1 MPKCS
6 KCNTFQSRLNKGALC
21 KQCFNKKIKPA
32 IANEKVKENNN
43 FENKNDSLD
52 DINYDST
59 NDRSIIDIIKESMIK
74 ERKLNADTESI
85 LLNQVEF
92 LKQEIAVKNTSI
104 ERLITEL
111 FEKDSEVFN
120 DRLNGSVYRSA

>member
-32 IANEKVKENNN
+32 IANEKVNETNN

-52 DINYDST
+52 DINYDPT
-59 NDRSIIDIIKESMIK
+59 NDRCIIDIIKESMIK
-74 ERKLNADTESI
+74 ERKLNDTQSM

-92 LKQEIAVKNTSI
+92 LKQENTLI
-104 ERLITEL
+104 ER
-111 FEKDSEVFN
+111 
-120 DRLNGSVYRSA
+120 